1 MCSMRRRP
9 RVKELYN
16 HHKLVQRTQIPPLA
30 FCNALKDFACTY
42 ADAINGM
49 TVDCFTIMFS
59 YINFFG
65 DYPPSLLAN
74 MCNEGK
80 LTLNCTNIK
89 EATQKT
95 QKSNGVLNIAATQ
108 FTSLMI
114 TAGLLVLLFH
124 WF

>member
-1 MCSMRRRP
+1 
-9 RVKELYN
+9 
-16 HHKLVQRTQIPPLA
+16 
-30 FCNALKDFACTY
+30 LKDFACTY

-49 TVDCFTIMFS
+49 TADCFTIMFS

-89 EATQKT
+89 EATEKA
-95 QKSNGVLNIAATQ
+95 QKSNGMNIAATQ
-108 FTSLMI
+108 STLLMI
-114 TAGLLVLLFH
+114 TAGLSVLLLIHSF
-124 WF
+124 